1 MIEGPAGAGKT
12 AFLQSVLSQATRDGY
27 QVLQSHPAEV
37 ETKLSFVGL
46 RDLLDRDFDEIAE
59 TLPVRQRR
67 ALATAL
73 FLEESDDTGPAVVS
87 AATLGA
93 IRAMASRKQVLI
105 VVDDLPWMDPATR
118 GVLGFV
124 LRRLQDEPV
133 RAVFSARCDSP
144 EDGESVAKA
153 IGVAT
158 TPIWL
163 EPLSFGA
170 IQLLVRR
177 RCGLVLPRPTMRL
190 LYDACAGNPFY
201 ALEIARRIADRG
213 GSLRPGRPLD
223 LPEDLRKL
231 VGERIE
237 ALGPATRTVLP
248 TAAALGRPTIVNLIA
263 VIGDAAVV
271 EAAVGDAVAHGV
283 FRTDG
288 DRIEFTHPMLAAA
301 AYHDLPPQERRRMH
315 LELARLTHDTEERA
329 HHLALGA
336 ERPSEELARALDDA
350 ATMAAS
356 RGAPASAAGFAE
368 EAASATPSGQV
379 AEKRRRQVTAAV
391 HHFEAGDTSLALDL
405 LDQVTA
411 DEAAGPVRS
420 VAAVRMGRI
429 LLFCDELRRAAGF
442 FRRAI
447 ESSDAS
453 PSVRAEAEEGLAWSL
468 LLARED
474 LEEASLQARRAVKAS
489 LGAETV
495 SMHREEALAVAGLVA
510 VLLGQAAGADLV
522 TEAIQQVGER
532 RFNRVIRHPLWASA
546 VRRIWMDDLIGG
558 REELLTLRQ
567 LILEG
572 GDESSLPRVLLALS
586 HAYLLLGD
594 WEAAV
599 KCAREG
605 KEAADDAGQEPQA
618 GMLLWTASMVD
629 AYTGKLDVARDAAS
643 RRLAH
648 ALEAGHVVATMAN
661 RWTLGFCALSAGNLE
676 EAYTHLSVLAE
687 GHEAAGVEEPGALR
701 FVPDLIAVS
710 IRLGRIDEARR
721 LLARYLAQANTTGRV
736 SAQLA
741 AARCQGLLAAAE
753 GRLDEAAQVLRDAVD
768 NQDASTWPFEH
779 ARSQLAFGAVLRRSQ
794 RRAEAR
800 GMLSE
805 AADAFERL
813 GATAWAVQAHE
824 ELARIGGRVPS
835 RWQLTPAEAKIADLV
850 AEGRTN
856 KEVAAELFVT
866 VKTVETS
873 LTRIYRKLGVR
884 SRTALAITYGRST
897 GSKM

>member
-1 MIEGPAGAGKT
+1 M
-12 AFLQSVLSQATRDGY
+12 
-27 QVLQSHPAEV
+27 
-37 ETKLSFVGL
+37 
-46 RDLLDRDFDEIAE
+46 
-59 TLPVRQRR
+59 
-67 ALATAL
+67 
-73 FLEESDDTGPAVVS
+73 
-87 AATLGA
+87 
-93 IRAMASRKQVLI
+93 
-105 VVDDLPWMDPATR
+105 
-118 GVLGFV
+118 
-124 LRRLQDEPV
+124 
-133 RAVFSARCDSP
+133 
-144 EDGESVAKA
+144 
-153 IGVAT
+153 
-158 TPIWL
+158 
-163 EPLSFGA
+163 
-170 IQLLVRR
+170 
-177 RCGLVLPRPTMRL
+177 
-190 LYDACAGNPFY
+190 
-201 ALEIARRIADRG
+201 
-213 GSLRPGRPLD
+213 
-223 LPEDLRKL
+223 
-231 VGERIE
+231 
-237 ALGPATRTVLP
+237 
-248 TAAALGRPTIVNLIA
+248 
-263 VIGDAAVV
+263 
-271 EAAVGDAVAHGV
+271 
-283 FRTDG
+283 
-288 DRIEFTHPMLAAA
+288 
-301 AYHDLPPQERRRMH
+301 
-315 LELARLTHDTEERA
+315 
-329 HHLALGA
+329 
-336 ERPSEELARALDDA
+336 
-350 ATMAAS
+350 
-356 RGAPASAAGFAE
+356 
-368 EAASATPSGQV
+368 
-379 AEKRRRQVTAAV
+379 TAAV

-405 LDQVTA
+405 LEQVMA
-411 DEAAGPVRS
+411 DGAAES
-420 VAAVRMGRI
+420 VHSVVAVQMGRI
-429 LLFCDELRRAAGF
+429 LLFSDELRRAAGF

-447 ESSDAS
+447 ELSDAS

-474 LEEASLQARRAVKAS
+474 LEEASSQARRAVEAS

-495 SMHREEALAVAGLVA
+495 SLHREEALAVAGLVA
-510 VLLGQAAGADLV
+510 VLLGQPAGADLI
-522 TEAIQQVGER
+522 TEAMQQVGER

-558 REELLTLRQ
+558 LEELLTLRQ

-572 GDESSLPRVLLALS
+572 GDESSLPRVLLAVS

-605 KEAADDAGQEPQA
+605 KEAADEAGQEAQA

-629 AYTGKLDVARDAAS
+629 AHTGMLDVARDTAS
-643 RRLAH
+643 RRLAD

-687 GHEAAGVEEPGALR
+687 GHETAGVEEPGALR

-710 IRLGRIDEARR
+710 IRLGRIDEASR

-800 GMLSE
+800 GMLNE

-813 GATAWAVQAHE
+813 GATAWVAQARE

-835 RWQLTPAEAKIADLV
+835 RWQLTPAEARIADLV

-866 VKTVETS
+866 LKTVETS